1 MDLDKLRDELDW
13 VENQSQS
20 PREHRR
26 TDLKIVSGTALA
38 AAGLASLFA
47 WLR

>member
-1 MDLDKLRDELDW
+1 MDLDKMRDELDW
-13 VENQSQS
+13 LENQSRP
-20 PREHRR
+20 PRQHRR
-26 TDLKIVSGTALA
+26 TDLKILGGSALA

>member
-1 MDLDKLRDELDW
+1 MDLDKMRDELDLL
-13 VENQSQS
+13 ENQARS

-26 TDLKIVSGTALA
+26 TDLKILGGTALA

>member
-13 VENQSQS
+13 LENQARP
-20 PREHRR
+20 PREPLG
-26 TDLKIVSGTALA
+26 TDLKVVGGTALA

>member
-13 VENQSQS
+13 LENQARV
-20 PREHRR
+20 PRERSR
-26 TDLKIVSGTALA
+26 TDLKIIGGTALA